1 MSSFFL
7 MVCSFN
13 ANEKNIYKYYPHFVF
28 SKVLAWKIA
37 SLRIYG
43 CTHLCMSFCGLYFHR
58 QDSPLRQVALT
69 TSHFIKVGEAHIIQ
83 PKLWIT
89 NWQLPLLNR
98 WTVLLYNSHTHTH
111 NAQRWRLSKCIQ
123 CIVDRIYRACVFF
136 LPQIFYF
143 LVSSVLLLL
152 DLSSVNLHQ
161 YMYFSRPRIT
171 TACGMQPVSICTSA
185 PRWFTC
191 TAKLLR
197 T

>member
-1 MSSFFL
+1 MDSKYYICKRTLTKTCQRCKFMGKGHKCHHFFL

-143 LVSSVLLLL
+143 SSPPF
-152 DLSSVNLHQ
+152 
-161 YMYFSRPRIT
+161 YCY
-171 TACGMQPVSICTSA
+171 
-185 PRWFTC
+185 
-191 TAKLLR
+191 
-197 T
+197 